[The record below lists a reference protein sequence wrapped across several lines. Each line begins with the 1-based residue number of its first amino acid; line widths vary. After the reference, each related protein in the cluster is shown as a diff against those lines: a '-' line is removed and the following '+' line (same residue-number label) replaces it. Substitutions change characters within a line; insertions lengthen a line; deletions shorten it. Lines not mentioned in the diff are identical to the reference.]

1 MPLKNSAETGKGHA
15 SNNMFSNFDL
25 NQIKIILEG

>member
-1 MPLKNSAETGKGHA
+1 MPRKNATETDKGHA